1 MSAERDER
9 PLAEIAFDCSEMR
22 ELFAICGVVVAQ
34 DIIDLGCTGLVQ
46 HLRTLPVYPDRLL
59 SIVGRDRSA
68 PHWLSLAMLTQGRM
82 SGSICGLPCYV
93 PKDRFCLVHNTIGGL
108 QTTGNVD
115 GPQATHHPEA
125 LPLMSRELTPE
136 EQQQVGGIKA
146 KLNADAKAVALQEY
160 GAEDVFEEEPDA
172 DDATPAPAL
181 SCPIPQPPFKCLD
194 HVEPDWACRE
204 CIAQAIVESHA
215 DMRTTVRVYVANCDI
230 TSRCASVQAVLDEA
244 LVELNA
250 GNGMPVELWV
260 RVASWSKKVT
270 RD

>member
-9 PLAEIAFDCSEMR
+9 PLAEIAFDCGEMR
-22 ELFAICGVVVAQ
+22 ELFAICSVVVAQ

-46 HLRTLPVYPDRLL
+46 HLHALPAYPDHLL

-93 PKDRFCLVHNTIGGL
+93 PKDRYCLVHNTIGGL

-125 LPLMSRELTPE
+125 LPIMSRELTPD
-136 EQQQVGGIKA
+136 EQQRVGGIKA
-146 KLNADAKAVALQEY
+146 KLNADVKAVALQEY
-160 GAEDVFEEEPDA
+160 GAEDVFEEEPDDADA
-172 DDATPAPAL
+172 DDRTPGPAP
-181 SCPIPQPPFKCLD
+181 SCPIPQPPFKCPDHKELD
-194 HVEPDWACRE
+194 WDCRK
-204 CIAQAIVESHA
+204 CIAQAIVEVEVVPHILCINGSF
-215 DMRTTVRVYVANCDI
+215 C
-230 TSRCASVQAVLDEA
+230 SSSLDEA
-244 LVELNA
+244 LKALDAIECDR
-250 GNGMPVELWV
+250 VELWV